1 MSSDPTGTPTVNA
14 LTPPSA
20 VAVVALERADQLV
33 SLSAQEQ
40 SQLEAQ
46 VAQFVGEMLT
56 TDTKGPE
63 FSERVQRIVGLGS
76 DEIARSAAISNRMLQ
91 RPLHAIKAGSPEG
104 SEIGR
109 GLAQLRT
116 TVEKLDPRGQGDLFS
131 SRKLL
136 GIIPFGSKI
145 KAYFQSFESAQSH
158 LNAIVESLYH
168 GKDELLRDN
177 AAIEQE
183 RAEMWALMEKLT
195 QFIHL
200 GKSLDAQLSA
210 RLAELDL
217 TDPARAKLLREDVL
231 FPMRQK
237 VTDLLTQMAVNAQG
251 YLALDMVRRN
261 NLELI
266 KGVDRAT
273 TTTLSALRTAV
284 IVAQALTNQR
294 LVLDQIG
301 AMRETTGSL
310 IESTGQMLRQ
320 NSAEIMAQA
329 SDPTVDVKKIE
340 SAFDNIYATMSMIS
354 EYRVKALDNMQVTV
368 NALSAQ
374 VDKAGAYLNREQTS
388 QEALQGIS
396 PPPAPSSH
404 A

>member
-14 LTPPSA
+14 LTPPNA
-20 VAVVALERADQLV
+20 VAVVAPERADELV
-33 SLSAQEQ
+33 SLSPQAQ

-63 FSERVQRIVGLGS
+63 FSERVARIVGLGS

-91 RPLHAIKAGSPEG
+91 RPLHAIKAGSQEG

-109 GLAQLRT
+109 GLAQLRI

-217 TDPARAKLLREDVL
+217 ADPARAKLLREDVL

-294 LVLDQIG
+294 LVLDQIA

-354 EYRVKALDNMQVTV
+354 DYRVKALDNMQVTV

-388 QEALQGIS
+388 QAALQGLA